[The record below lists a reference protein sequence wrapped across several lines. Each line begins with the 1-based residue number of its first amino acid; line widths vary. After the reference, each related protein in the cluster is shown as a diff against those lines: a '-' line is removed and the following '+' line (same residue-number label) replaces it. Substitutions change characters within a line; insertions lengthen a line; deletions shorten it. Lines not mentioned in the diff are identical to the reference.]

1 LLEDF
6 LMKKRTYQMWTA
18 LTLATVLAFFAL
30 CGAILFGALA
40 VKGAETYNPKGL
52 RKAAPLTAIVGAPS
66 LNTEIST
73 TAQFSIKLTRIS
85 PQSTPKRN
93 LARRALISNATKARR
108 ATPSPIPC

>member
-1 LLEDF
+1 MLEDF
-6 LMKKRTYQMWTA
+6 LMKKRTYQMWAA

-85 PQSTPKRN
+85 QQSTPNRN